1 MKLNSLLFS
10 LSLFCAAHMSVA
22 WSAELS
28 LYAKAQAQVEKL
40 NAGSV
45 EEAELHYH
53 IGMMLNNGN
62 GGAKKDP
69 QSALVWFR
77 KAAENGNPLA
87 QYKLGCY
94 YAGQFGLLKDEAQ
107 ALEWKMRAAQ
117 AGYSLAQHDVALIFY
132 KRQDYTNTALWL
144 RAAADQGEFAP
155 MMQFALLHASKR
167 LPDADSVLAY
177 AYTKVA
183 ADLIAAKFNTLSV
196 QREEDKKLISK
207 LQGDIDKAAQEL
219 SAENRTKAEQLAAQW
234 QAKAS
239 SVTLTA
245 REGMKAV
252 ERLLN

>member
-1 MKLNSLLFS
+1 MKLNSLFFS
-10 LSLFCAAHMSVA
+10 VFLFCISSVSHA
-22 WSAELS
+22 WSTELS

-40 NAGSV
+40 SAGSA
-45 EEAELHYH
+45 EEAELQYH
-53 IGMMLNNGN
+53 LGMMLNNGI
-62 GGAKKDP
+62 GDAKKDP
-69 QSALVWFR
+69 QTALVWFR

-107 ALEWKMRAAQ
+107 AFDWKMRAAQ
-117 AGYSLAQHDVALIFY
+117 AGYSLAQHDVALMFY

-183 ADLIAAKFNTLSV
+183 ADLISAKFNTLPV
-196 QREEDKKLISK
+196 QREEDKKLINK
-207 LQGDIDKAAQEL
+207 LQDDLAKAAQEL
-219 SAENRTKAEQLAAQW
+219 SEENRAKAEQLAAQW
-234 QAKAS
+234 QAKAT
-239 SVTLTA
+239 SVTLAA
-245 REGMKAV
+245 RAGMKAV
-252 ERLLN
+252 ERLLE